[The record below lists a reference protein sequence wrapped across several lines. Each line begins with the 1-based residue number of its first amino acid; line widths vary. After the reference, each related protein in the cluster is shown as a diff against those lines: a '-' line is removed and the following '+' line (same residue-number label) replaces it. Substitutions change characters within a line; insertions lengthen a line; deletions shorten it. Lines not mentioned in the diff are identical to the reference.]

1 MSFTRLRSDECAERK
16 SLDESM
22 APGLYSVNTP
32 VLCGQ
37 AFQTNNQLISQ
48 KGSDSLNSGVDW
60 RFYSGPVDVESDLR
74 NINRA
79 ASRCP
84 ENKYA
89 PSLEACD
96 GEGYGDS
103 GYPAGGGVVGGA
115 GPAVGLRKTGQRC
128 GDNNLVDFPD
138 FYMPSG
144 EQTRLSNPA
153 NNLRSVGWNRF
164 ECLSLNPQDR
174 VLMEM
179 PTEIPSRLVVKDN
192 HRPCVPDT
200 SAMFSPLLGADAA
213 SRTLPKV
220 PTVAV
225 PASYVGSS
233 HAYDRCG

>member
-1 MSFTRLRSDECAERK
+1 MSFTRLNADECAERK

-22 APGLYSVNTP
+22 APGLYAVNTP

-37 AFQTNNQLISQ
+37 AFQKNNQLISQ

-60 RFYSGPVDVESDLR
+60 RFYSGPVDVESDLK

-84 ENKYA
+84 ENQYA
-89 PSLEACD
+89 PNMQVCD
-96 GEGYGDS
+96 GCSYDDS
-103 GYPAGGGVVGGA
+103 GYPAGGGVIGGA
-115 GPAVGLRKTGQRC
+115 GSNCGLRKNGQRC

-138 FYMPSG
+138 SYMASG

-153 NNLRSVGWNRF
+153 GNVRSVGWNRF

-174 VLMEM
+174 ILMEM
-179 PTEIPSRLVVKDN
+179 PTEIPSRLIVKDN

-200 SAMFSPLLGADAA
+200 GAMFAPLLGADAA
-213 SRTLPKV
+213 NRTLPKV
-220 PTVAV
+220 PTVPV

-233 HAYDRCG
+233 YAYDRCG